1 MKNVIFIAPPA
12 AGKGTISDILEQ
24 NYGYSHLS
32 TGDLLR
38 EEISSGSELGKEI
51 DKVITS
57 GGLVSDEVVI
67 ELVSQKL
74 NTTLKGKS
82 FILDG
87 FPRTLNQAE
96 KLDEMLVTLG
106 VTNNMVAYLDI
117 SLDVALK
124 RVLGRVICPQCKR
137 SYNIYFENLKSKS
150 DNICDYCNVELL
162 KRNDDTEETFKKR
175 FNSYLDNASDIID
188 FYKNKGI
195 FKSFKTD
202 GSPEE
207 ITAEIVK
214 EARND

>member
-1 MKNVIFIAPPA
+1 MIKLVRERLKSLESNKPF
-12 AGKGTISDILEQ
+12 ILE
-24 NYGYSHLS
+24 
-32 TGDLLR
+32 
-38 EEISSGSELGKEI
+38 
-51 DKVITS
+51 
-57 GGLVSDEVVI
+57 
-67 ELVSQKL
+67 
-74 NTTLKGKS
+74 
-82 FILDG
+82 G
-87 FPRTLNQAE
+87 FPRTIVQAE